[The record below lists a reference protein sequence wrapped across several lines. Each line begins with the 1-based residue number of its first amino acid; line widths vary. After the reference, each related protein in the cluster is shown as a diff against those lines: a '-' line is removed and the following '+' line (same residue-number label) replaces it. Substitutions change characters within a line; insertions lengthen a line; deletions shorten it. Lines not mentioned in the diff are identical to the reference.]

1 MQQVLVPEQAE
12 VLRVHI
18 RLAPGESLCGIVDGA
33 RDLELA
39 YEAKCLYK
47 KEIWNL
53 FESDVAEALADV
65 APYLIMF
72 DPGEGYLENWTRRI
86 GKSAGILFMAASDPY
101 KLYAHLRHILIVEDE
116 EHQPF
121 FFRFYDPRV
130 LRIFLTTCTLEQL
143 DEFYGPVR
151 AWICESAEG
160 NGYTA
165 YVRGD
170 QGQLEEK
177 RLIVG
182 ELVSAEGKLTIRR

>member
-1 MQQVLVPEQAE
+1 MPTSSPEPAE
-12 VLRVHI
+12 VLRAHI

-39 YEAKCLYK
+39 YEAKCLYE

-72 DPGEGYLENWTRRI
+72 DPGEGYLESWSRRL

-101 KLYAHLRHILIVEDE
+101 KLYAHLRNILIVEDE
-116 EHQPF
+116 DNQPY

-130 LRIFLTTCTLEQL
+130 LRIFLPTCTLEQL
-143 DEFYGPVR
+143 DEFFGPVH

-160 NGYTA
+160 DGYIE
-165 YVRGD
+165 YIRGNR
-170 QGQLEEK
+170 GQLEEK
-177 RLIVG
+177 RLAVD
-182 ELVSAEGKLTIRR
+182 ELVSADEAD